1 MENRISFEQFDK
13 AAQKTFEENRKKFSV
28 DNMEIIR
35 GEAPQALEELPDP
48 DAVFIGGHGGY
59 LKEIMAKVLSVLGP
73 DGVIVFNSVTSPKV
87 PTNSRQLWDEACE
100 ELGIQ
105 QEEPLRIQLNDYNPI
120 EILKAHR

>member
-1 MENRISFEQFDK
+1 
-13 AAQKTFEENRKKFSV
+13 
-28 DNMEIIR
+28 
-35 GEAPQALEELPDP
+35 
-48 DAVFIGGHGGY
+48 
-59 LKEIMAKVLSVLGP
+59 MAKVLTVLAP

-100 ELGIQ
+100 ELGLQ